1 MNTVNLYDRDVAI
14 LKDYNG
20 NGSKIILCNALRKK
34 GFEFD
39 NNAKYRCEINEKK
52 LDENI
57 IRAKSRV
64 KELALCNPWEYFV
77 TLTIDPKKYDR
88 TKLEN
93 YYKDF
98 SQWLRDYRKK
108 YNCDIK
114 YLFIPELHKDGVS
127 WHMHGFLMGL
137 PMEHLTDNIHGYL
150 DWKPY
155 QIKFGYCSIDYI
167 HDKAKCS
174 NYITK
179 YISKDLDKSVTKLNS
194 KMYYCSHGLKKATQI
209 KKGQLICEMSNPHFE
224 NDYVKIIN
232 YDANIS
238 IDYLSSLID

>member
-1 MNTVNLYDRDVAI
+1 MNQANLYDYDVAI

-20 NGSKIILCNALRKK
+20 QKRKLVLCSAIRKK

-39 NNAKYRCEINEKK
+39 NNSKYRCQINDNK
-52 LDENI
+52 LEENI
-57 IRAKSRV
+57 IRAKSKV
-64 KELALCNPWEYFV
+64 KEYALCNAWDYFV
-77 TLTIDPKKYDR
+77 TLTINPKKYDR
-88 TKLEN
+88 TKLDC

-108 YNCDIK
+108 YSCDIK

-137 PMEHLTDNIHGYL
+137 PLNHLCENSHGYL
-150 DWKPY
+150 DWFAY
-155 QIKFGYCSIDYI
+155 QEKFGYCSIDFI
-167 HDKAKCS
+167 HDKGKCA

-194 KMYYCSHGLKKATQI
+194 KMYYCSRGLKKAIEI
-209 KKGQLICEMSNPHFE
+209 KRGQLNSELSNPDFE
-224 NDYVKIIN
+224 NDYVKVIE

-238 IDYLSSLID
+238 IDYLSTLID